1 MKKIV
6 IIIFDSFTDIDLF
19 LMWDILGRNTA
30 DWQVKILG
38 TKEIH
43 HSAHGL
49 SIKAHGHITEANE
62 ADVVLMASGKL
73 GVKAAMADPA
83 FMGAFA
89 LNPTKQLI
97 GSICAGA
104 FILAKLGLLDSLPA
118 TTHPDAKKELQA
130 LGIEVLDMPLVCNGN
145 IATAGGC
152 LAAMYL
158 VGWVVETLFGSA
170 KRKEALRELI
180 PAGQSTI
187 YEQLIESSIRNS
199 MYRPQSDIHHQKIGA
214 TIEAT

>member
-1 MKKIV
+1 MKTIA

-19 LMWDILGRNTA
+19 LMWDILGRNTT

-38 TKEIH
+38 TKEMH
-43 HSAHGL
+43 LSAHGL
-49 SIKAHGHITEANE
+49 SVKTHGHIRE
-62 ADVVLMASGKL
+62 ADKADVILFTSGKL
-73 GVKAAMADPA
+73 GVKAAMVDQE

-97 GSICAGA
+97 GSVCAGA

-130 LGIEVLDMPLVCNGN
+130 LGVEVLDMPLVCNGN

-152 LAAMYL
+152 LSAVYL
-158 VGWVVETLFGSA
+158 VGWVVESLFGSA
-170 KRKEALRELI
+170 KRQEALRELI
-180 PAGQSTI
+180 PAGQGAI
-187 YEQLIESSIRNS
+187 YEQLIESSIQNG
-199 MYRPQSDIHHQKIGA
+199 MYRLQSDIHHQKIGA
-214 TIEAT
+214 TIDAT